1 MFTDKY
7 NVSTAITKL
16 LGFFL
21 VYFVLCKKISV
32 NYLNVENIS
41 KSYGELVLFQNL
53 SFSIHKDQK
62 IAFVAKNGSGKTSIL
77 NILSGKDTPDEGQ
90 IVIRKGL
97 RLAFLDQEPNLNQ
110 KLTIEETILASDIP
124 ILGTIETYE
133 RALKNPEDS
142 EAYQLAFDEMDRNN
156 AWEFETQYQQTLSQL
171 KLEDLSMKV
180 STLSGGQKKRL
191 ALAQALLSQP
201 DILILDE
208 PTNHLDLEMIEWLE
222 DYFTKTQQ
230 TLFMVTHDRYFL
242 ERVCNE
248 IIELDHGQLYN
259 YKGNYSYYLEK
270 KEARIE
276 NEASEVA
283 KAKQL
288 FKKELDW
295 MRRQPKAR
303 TTKSKSRIDDFFEI
317 KKKAHQRRKDHEV
330 QLEINMERLGS
341 KIIEFHNVSKAFK
354 DKKILNGFDYTFK
367 KGERIGIIGKNGTG
381 KSTFLNLLSG
391 SLQPDGGKIVIGET
405 VKIGYYTQGGISAK
419 PNQKVIDVI
428 RAYGDYIPLA
438 KGRQISA
445 QQLLERFLFDR
456 KKQYDFVEKLSGG
469 EQKRLYLCTVLIQNP
484 NILILDEP
492 TNDLDIVTLNVLE
505 SFLMDFP
512 GVLLVVSHDRY
523 FMDKI
528 VDHLFVFRGN
538 AVVDDFPGNYSDFR
552 AYDNSQPKSIEP
564 SEKTDNTKAIKQNEA
579 QKLSYNEQKEYKN
592 LESKIRALELD
603 KKALEAKFNNPE
615 LSQDEINQ
623 LSEELQGI
631 IDTIE
636 EKELRWFELAEK
648 LEE

>member
-1 MFTDKY
+1 M
-7 NVSTAITKL
+7 
-16 LGFFL
+16 
-21 VYFVLCKKISV
+21 

-41 KSYGELVLFQNL
+41 KSYGELVLFEDL

-77 NILSGKDTPDEGQ
+77 NILSGKDSPDDGQ
-90 IVIRKGL
+90 VVVRNGL
-97 RLAFLDQEPNLNQ
+97 RLAFLDQEPDLDE
-110 KLTIEETILASDIP
+110 KLTVEETIFASDIP
-124 ILGTIETYE
+124 ILKVIEAYE
-133 RALKNPEDS
+133 KALKNPEDT
-142 EAYQLAFDEMDRNN
+142 EAYQLAFEAMDRNN
-156 AWEFETQYQQTLSQL
+156 AWEFETQYQQILSQL
-171 KLEDLSMKV
+171 KLDDLSLKV
-180 STLSGGQKKRL
+180 KTLSGGQKKRL
-191 ALAQALLSQP
+191 ALAQALLSKP

-222 DYFTKTQQ
+222 DYFAKTQQ

-248 IIELDHGQLYN
+248 IIELDQGQLYT

-270 KEARIE
+270 KEARVE
-276 NEASEVA
+276 NEAIETG

-288 FKKELDW
+288 YKKELDW

-317 KKKAHQRRKDHEV
+317 KKKAHQRRKDHQV

-354 DKKILNGFDYTFK
+354 DKKILDGFDYTFK

-381 KSTFLNLLSG
+381 KSTFLNLLTG
-391 SLQPDGGKIVIGET
+391 SLNADGGKIVIGET
-405 VKIGYYTQGGISAK
+405 VKIGYYTQGGITVK
-419 PNQKVIDVI
+419 PEQKVIDVI
-428 RAYGDYIPLA
+428 RQYGDYIPLA

-484 NILILDEP
+484 NVLILDEP

-505 SFLMDFP
+505 DFLMDFP

-528 VDHLFVFRGN
+528 VDHLFVFRGEG
-538 AVVDDFPGNYSDFR
+538 VIEDFPGNYSDFR
-552 AYDNSQPKSIEP
+552 AYDSSQPKQVEST
-564 SEKTDNTKAIKQNEA
+564 EKADNTEAVKQNEA
-579 QKLSYNEQKEYKN
+579 TKLSYNEQKEYKN
-592 LESKIRALELD
+592 LESKIRSLELD
-603 KKALEAKFNNPE
+603 KKAMEAKFNNPD
-615 LSQDEINQ
+615 LSQDDINK
-623 LSEELQGI
+623 LSAELQVI
-631 IDTIE
+631 IDAIE
-636 EKELRWFELAEK
+636 EKELRWFELAER
-648 LEE
+648 LEN

>member
-1 MFTDKY
+1 M
-7 NVSTAITKL
+7 
-16 LGFFL
+16 
-21 VYFVLCKKISV
+21 

-41 KSYGELVLFQNL
+41 KSFGELKLFKDL

-90 IVIRKGL
+90 VVARKGL
-97 RLAFLDQEPNLNQ
+97 RLAFLDQEPDLDP
-110 KLTIEETILASDIP
+110 KLTLEETIFASDIP
-124 ILGTIETYE
+124 VLKIIEAYE
-133 RALKNPEDS
+133 NALKDPEDA
-142 EAYQLAFDEMDRNN
+142 EAYQLAFEGMDRHN

-171 KLEDLSMKV
+171 KLDDLSIKV
-180 STLSGGQKKRL
+180 NTLSGGQKKRL
-191 ALAQALLSQP
+191 ALAQALLSKP

-222 DYFTKTQQ
+222 EYFAKTQQ

-248 IIELDHGQLYN
+248 IVELDHGQLHT

-276 NEASEVA
+276 NDATEVG

-288 FKKELDW
+288 FKKELEW

-303 TTKSKSRIDDFFEI
+303 TTKSKSRIDDFSEI
-317 KKKAHQRRKDHEV
+317 KSKAHKRRNDHKIE
-330 QLEINMERLGS
+330 LDINMARLGS

-354 DKKILNGFDYTFK
+354 DKTILDGFEYTFK
-367 KGERIGIIGKNGTG
+367 KGDRIGIIGKNGTG
-381 KSTFLNLLSG
+381 KSTFLNLLTESLHPDSG
-391 SLQPDGGKIVIGET
+391 KVVIGET
-405 VKIGYYTQGGISAK
+405 VKIGYYTQGGIKAK
-419 PNQKVIDVI
+419 PGQKVIDVI
-428 RAYGDYIPLA
+428 KEFGDYIPLA

-445 QQLLERFLFDR
+445 QQLLEKFLFDR

-484 NILILDEP
+484 NVLILDEP

-505 SFLMDFP
+505 DFLMDFP

-528 VDHLFVFRGN
+528 VDHMFVFRGEG
-538 AVVDDFPGNYSDFR
+538 VVDDFPGNYSDFR
-552 AYDNSQPKSIEP
+552 AYDASKPKQIEQVK
-564 SEKTDNTKAIKQNEA
+564 KTDNTKVVKQNEA
-579 QKLSYNEQKEYKN
+579 KKLSYNEQKEHKN
-592 LESKIRALELD
+592 LESKIRSLELD
-603 KKALEAKFNNPE
+603 KTALEAKFHDPE
-615 LSQDEINQ
+615 LSQDEISK
-623 LSEELQGI
+623 LSEKLQTI
-631 IDTIE
+631 IDTISK
-636 EKELRWFELAEK
+636 KEMRWFELSEK

>member
-1 MFTDKY
+1 M
-7 NVSTAITKL
+7 
-16 LGFFL
+16 
-21 VYFVLCKKISV
+21 

-41 KSYGELVLFQNL
+41 KSFGELVLFKDL

-77 NILSGKDTPDEGQ
+77 NILAGKDAPDNGQ
-90 IVIRKGL
+90 IVVRKGL
-97 RLAFLDQEPNLNQ
+97 RLAFLDQEPDLDPNLT
-110 KLTIEETILASDIP
+110 LDETIFASDIP
-124 ILGTIETYE
+124 ILKVIEAYE
-133 RALKNPEDS
+133 HALKNPEDTD
-142 EAYQLAFDEMDRNN
+142 AYQKAFEAMDRNN

-171 KLEDLSMKV
+171 KLDDLTLKV
-180 STLSGGQKKRL
+180 KTLSGGQKKRL
-191 ALAQALLSQP
+191 ALAQALLSKP

-222 DYFTKTQQ
+222 DYFAKTQQ

-248 IIELDHGQLYN
+248 IIELDQGQLYT

-270 KEARIE
+270 REARIE
-276 NEASEVA
+276 NEATEVG

-288 FKKELDW
+288 FKKELEW

-303 TTKSKSRIDDFFEI
+303 TTKSKSRIDDFSEI
-317 KKKAHQRRKDHEV
+317 KSKAHKRRNDYQV

-341 KIIEFHNVSKAFK
+341 KIIEFHNVSKSFK
-354 DKKILNGFDYTFK
+354 DKTILDGFEYTFK

-381 KSTFLNLLSG
+381 KSTFLNLLTQSM
-391 SLQPDGGKIVIGET
+391 QPDGGKVVIGET
-405 VKIGYYTQGGISAK
+405 VKIGYYTQGGIKAK

-428 RAYGDYIPLA
+428 KEFGDYIPLA

-445 QQLLERFLFDR
+445 QQLLEKFLFNR
-456 KKQYDFVEKLSGG
+456 KKQWDFVEKLSGG

-484 NILILDEP
+484 NVLILDEP

-505 SFLMDFP
+505 DFLMDFP

-528 VDHLFVFRGN
+528 VDHMFVFRGQG
-538 AVVDDFPGNYSDFR
+538 VVDDFPGNYSDFR
-552 AYDNSQPKSIEP
+552 AYDSSQPKQIENV
-564 SEKTDNTKAIKQNEA
+564 EKTDNTKALKKNEA
-579 QKLSYNEQKEYKN
+579 NKLDYNEQKEYKN

-603 KKALEAKFNNPE
+603 KTALESKFNNPD
-615 LSQDEINQ
+615 LSQDEIGK
-623 LSEELQGI
+623 LSAKLQVI

-636 EKELRWFELAEK
+636 EKEMRWFELSEK
-648 LEE
+648 LEG